1 MSKARKAGWLV
12 VMIALVLLLAT
23 GARSGLHQ
31 QLYGH
36 LHNKWP
42 GNQAPDKNIWL
53 PDFKAVIQAR
63 PVEGVTN
70 LSGIAYDFDRNRLLG
85 ITNSGAMEIVALN
98 RDGELLG
105 RYPLIG
111 FEDAEGIAYIGGGR
125 VVIADEQL
133 QQLDIIT
140 LPDAP
145 GPIHVEQAQFVA
157 IGVNLSEHNKGFEG
171 VAYDAANDRVFA
183 IKERD
188 PRQLY
193 SITGMVASMGGPLQ
207 IRIKDLTSWVE
218 RSVFSRDLSEGYY
231 DPKTGHLLLLSDESR
246 NITELD
252 DKGDF
257 VSILSLRS
265 QAGDL
270 KRTVPQAE
278 GMTMDA
284 DGELYVV
291 SEPNLFY
298 RFSKS
303 KNTQVAQVEK
313 P

>member
-1 MSKARKAGWLV
+1 MSKAKKAGLIIFV
-12 VMIALVLLLAT
+12 IALVLVFAT
-23 GARSGLHQ
+23 GARSVLHL

-36 LHNKWP
+36 LHNKLY
-42 GNQAPDKNIWL
+42 GNRAPDTNIWL
-53 PDFKAVIQAR
+53 PDYKAVIQAK
-63 PVEGVTN
+63 PVENITN
-70 LSGIAYDFDRNRLLG
+70 LSGIAYDYDRDRLLG
-85 ITNSGAMEIVALN
+85 ITNGSPMEILVLDRN
-98 RDGELLG
+98 GELLD

-111 FEDAEGIAYIGGGR
+111 FEDTEGIAYIGGGR
-125 VVIADEQL
+125 VVIADERL
-133 QQLDIIT
+133 QQLDIVT
-140 LPDAP
+140 LPQTP

-157 IGVNLSEHNKGFEG
+157 IGVNLSDHNKGFEG
-171 VAYDAANDRVFA
+171 VTFDPANDRVFA

-193 SITGMVASMGGPLQ
+193 SVTGMLASMGGPLQ
-207 IRIKDLTSWVE
+207 IRIKDLTSWVD

-231 DPKTGHLLLLSDESR
+231 DPKTGHLLLLSDESS

-252 DKGDF
+252 EKGNF

-270 KRTVPQAE
+270 KKTVPQGE

-303 KNTQVAQVEK
+303 RNTQIAQVEK

>member
-1 MSKARKAGWLV
+1 MSKARKALLLIV
-12 VMIALVLLLAT
+12 VIALVLVFAT
-23 GARSGLHQ
+23 GARSVLHK

-36 LHNKWP
+36 LHNKWV

-53 PDFKAVIQAR
+53 PDYKPTIQAK
-63 PVEGVTN
+63 PVEGINN
-70 LSGIAYDFDRNRLLG
+70 LSGIAYDFDKDRLLG
-85 ITNSGAMEIVALN
+85 ITNGAPMEILVIS
-98 RDGELLG
+98 RDGDLVD

-111 FEDAEGIAYIGGGR
+111 FEDTEGIAYIGGGR
-125 VVIADEQL
+125 VVIADERL
-133 QQLDIIT
+133 QQLDIVT
-140 LPDAP
+140 LPETP

-157 IGVNLSEHNKGFEG
+157 VGVNLSEHNKGFEG

-193 SITGMVASMGGPLQ
+193 SITGMLASIGGPLQ
-207 IRIKDLTSWVE
+207 IRIKDLTSWVD

-231 DPKTGHLLLLSDESR
+231 DPKTGHLLLLSDESA
-246 NITELD
+246 NITEVD

-257 VSILSLRS
+257 VSILSLRHE
-265 QAGDL
+265 AGDL
-270 KRTVPQAE
+270 KRSVPQAE
-278 GMTMDA
+278 GMTMDT

-298 RFSKS
+298 RFTKS
-303 KNTQVAQVEK
+303 RNTQVAHVEK

>member
-1 MSKARKAGWLV
+1 MSKARKA
-12 VMIALVLLLAT
+12 VLLTVVIAVVLMFAT
-23 GARSGLHQ
+23 GARFVVHK

-36 LHNKWP
+36 LHNKWV
-42 GNQAPDKNIWL
+42 GNKAPDKNIWL
-53 PDFKAVIQAR
+53 PDYRPVIQAK
-63 PVEGVTN
+63 PLEGITN
-70 LSGIAYDFDRNRLLG
+70 LSGIAYDFDKDRLLG
-85 ITNSGAMEIVALN
+85 ITNGGPMAILVMN
-98 RDGELLG
+98 RDGDLLD

-111 FEDAEGIAYIGGGR
+111 FEDTEGIAYIGGGR
-125 VVIADEQL
+125 VVIADERL
-133 QQLDIIT
+133 QQLDIVT
-140 LPDAP
+140 LPDTP

-157 IGVNLSEHNKGFEG
+157 IGVNLSNNNKGFEG
-171 VAYDAANDRVFA
+171 VTYDAANDRVFA

-193 SITGMVASMGGPLQ
+193 SVTGMLSSIGGPLQ
-207 IRIKDLTSWVE
+207 IRIQDLTSWIDH
-218 RSVFSRDLSEGYY
+218 SVYSRDLSEGYY
-231 DPKTGHLLLLSDESR
+231 DPKTGHLLILSDESA

-252 DKGDF
+252 EQGNF
-257 VSILSLRS
+257 VSILSLRHE
-265 QAGDL
+265 AGDL
-270 KRTVPQAE
+270 KKSVPQGE
-278 GMTMDA
+278 GMTMDS